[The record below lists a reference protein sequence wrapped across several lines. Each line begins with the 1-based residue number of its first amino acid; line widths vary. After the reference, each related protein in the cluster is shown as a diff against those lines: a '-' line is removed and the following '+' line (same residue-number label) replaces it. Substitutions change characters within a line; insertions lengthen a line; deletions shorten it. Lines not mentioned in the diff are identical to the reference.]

1 MGFVF
6 RDDRGDENG
15 PPSVD
20 GRGFQAVAFD
30 DPLQDAQQGRALLRR
45 QGVEEFGI
53 IGIGERS
60 EEHTSELQSLMRNS
74 YAVFCLKKKKIIRR
88 KICCNIRM
96 MLNNKEQN

>member
-1 MGFVF
+1 MWKGIVSFSAPASAVRAISCQVMGFVF

-53 IGIGERS
+53 IGIGECRQLRS
-60 EEHTSELQSLMRNS
+60 EEHTSELQSLMRTS
-74 YAVFCLKKKKIIRR
+74 SA
-88 KICCNIRM
+88 
-96 MLNNKEQN
+96 